1 MEDNANG
8 GAIFIGT
15 EANPEGGTTKLE
27 CTFNA
32 NQPNCDISLVDGYSV
47 SVACTA
53 PGGQKFGSS
62 VDLWSQTCPDVVGST
77 CKNTNG
83 YAASQSDVAAFFQPA
98 YPDYWIWV
106 NGQTNSND
114 PTLTE
119 VGTIS
124 CTVSNGKPSSQKE
137 KREREEA
144 ARVALKEVKEHV
156 MEPRGLDEL
165 GIAKRH
171 VHRARAH
178 SRGLR
183 EMVGALKV

>member
-1 MEDNANG
+1 M
-8 GAIFIGT
+8 
-15 EANPEGGTTKLE
+15 
-27 CTFNA
+27 
-32 NQPNCDISLVDGYSV
+32 
-47 SVACTA
+47 
-53 PGGQKFGSS
+53 
-62 VDLWSQTCPDVVGST
+62 GST
-77 CKNTNG
+77 CKNANG

-119 VGTIS
+119 VGTIQ
-124 CTVSNGKPSSQKE
+124 CTISNGKPSSKKA
-137 KREREEA
+137 KREGDEA
-144 ARVALKEVKEHV
+144 AGVALKDV
-156 MEPRGLDEL
+156 MEPRGLEDL

-183 EMVGALKV
+183 ELVGALKV

>member
-1 MEDNANG
+1 M
-8 GAIFIGT
+8 
-15 EANPEGGTTKLE
+15 
-27 CTFNA
+27 
-32 NQPNCDISLVDGYSV
+32 
-47 SVACTA
+47 
-53 PGGQKFGSS
+53 
-62 VDLWSQTCPDVVGST
+62 GST
-77 CKNTNG
+77 CKNANG

-119 VGTIS
+119 VGTIK
-124 CTVSNGKPSSQKE
+124 CTVSNGKPSSKKA
-137 KREREEA
+137 KREGDEA
-144 ARVALKEVKEHV
+144 ASVALKDV
-156 MEPRGLDEL
+156 MEPRGLEEL

-183 EMVGALKV
+183 ELVGALKV

>member
-1 MEDNANG
+1 M
-8 GAIFIGT
+8 
-15 EANPEGGTTKLE
+15 
-27 CTFNA
+27 
-32 NQPNCDISLVDGYSV
+32 
-47 SVACTA
+47 
-53 PGGQKFGSS
+53 
-62 VDLWSQTCPDVVGST
+62 GST

-114 PTLTE
+114 PTLNE

-124 CTVSNGKPSSQKE
+124 CTVSNGKPSSKKE

-144 ARVALKEVKEHV
+144 ARGALKDVKEQI
-156 MEPRGLDEL
+156 MEPRGLEEL
-165 GIAKRH
+165 GLAKRH
-171 VHRARAH
+171 VHRVRAH

-183 EMVGALKV
+183 EVVGALKV